1 MIVYA
6 IIKESTDGAYTHE
19 IVGIISDKDLAYAKY
34 AELVASK
41 KKKEAYS
48 LQIHKITP

>member
-1 MIVYA
+1 MIVYT
-6 IIKESTDGAYTHE
+6 IIKESTEGAYTHE
-19 IVGIISDKDLAYAKY
+19 IIGIISDKDLAYAKY
-34 AELVASK
+34 AELSSAK